1 MGNKFTFLH
10 CKMNLIKLFIGE
22 KTDNAFWIEFTCNK
36 KEKSAILKVTP
47 EKVLE
52 STSTVENECSALKT
66 EQTKRTHW
74 VYLMESFGASSW
86 WENGNVS
93 EMIGR
98 DLSPEFHCKRLGWH
112 CISSSS
118 SMNASKN
125 AYWSASARYHTLA
138 FVHKTM

>member
-66 EQTKRTHW
+66 EPKRNKQKEPT
-74 VYLMESFGASSW
+74 ECTW
-86 WENGNVS
+86 WEALVLPVG
-93 EMIGR
+93 EKMEIF
-98 DLSPEFHCKRLGWH
+98 LKW
-112 CISSSS
+112 
-118 SMNASKN
+118 
-125 AYWSASARYHTLA
+125 
-138 FVHKTM
+138 